1 MLLPKKA
8 SEFYKQTAE
17 ECEVS
22 EKLVEDLISFYWKEI
37 RRIMVNCE
45 ATNVIVAGLGTFK
58 SKPWKIKEILEK
70 HQNIL
75 NKYQVS
81 VEAGEKISFYKFS
94 ILKDVQEN
102 MNKILAL
109 EKLIENDNIKQQS
122 VKQKRYA
129 QKTKNNLEQQNPDM
143 GRLQEPDIQE

>member
-8 SEFYKQTAE
+8 NEFYKQTAE

-109 EKLIENDNIKQQS
+109 EKLIENDNLKQKS

-129 QKTKNNLEQQNPDM
+129 QKTKNNLEEPGSDM
-143 GRLQEPDIQE
+143 GRLQEPDIQD